1 MWLPSLVSWAV
12 PNCAAA
18 GPPNWT
24 LMTLAQRWVGPR
36 VSRHPVTVLTLPGR
50 ALREEKGL

>member
-36 VSRHPVTVLTLPGR
+36 VSRHPVTALTLPGR